1 MTENKDTSSATWK
14 FDFADTV
21 QADPLAKGYCLA
33 VIRAYLHFCS
43 KADPRAFCSIP
54 ELMLRTGASRPAVIR
69 AKALLEKLGYLV
81 PLYVTDEGATMYR
94 LVNVRKQIIEDH
106 LRIAR
111 ESLAAAKRDR
121 KRLERRKREGRN
133 ETILPANDDFERN
146 VTPVL
151 NETLPNTVDEY
162 RRDIISESREDS
174 LYRPACDF
182 LPDDYFTPPDD
193 ITELRF
199 WITERCSDL
208 EKRKVAFNL
217 GATKQLTPDIM
228 RELVA

>member
-1 MTENKDTSSATWK
+1 MMLVEETRDTSSATWK

-43 KADPRAFCSIP
+43 KADPRAFCSIT

-69 AKALLEKLGYLV
+69 AKALLEELHYLE
-81 PLYVTDEGATMYR
+81 PLYVTDEGATMYK
-94 LVNVRKQIIEDH
+94 LVNARKQIIDDH

-111 ESLAAAKRDR
+111 ESLAVAKRDR
-121 KRLERRKREGRN
+121 KRLERRRGKQ
-133 ETILPANDDFERN
+133 TIPPEISDFERN

-162 RRDIISESREDS
+162 RRAIISEGRGESLDDPNTYLQPPEDPTEARIWLTSICADKSRLAEA
-174 LYRPACDF
+174 LIRLACK
-182 LPDDYFTPPDD
+182 
-193 ITELRF
+193 E
-199 WITERCSDL
+199 
-208 EKRKVAFNL
+208 
-217 GATKQLTPDIM
+217 LTPEFL
-228 RELVA
+228 REIAA

>member
-14 FDFADTV
+14 FDFSDTV

-43 KADPRAFCSIP
+43 KADPRAFCSIT

-94 LVNVRKQIIEDH
+94 LLNVRKQIIEDH

-121 KRLERRKREGRN
+121 KRLERRMARGDK
-133 ETILPANDDFERN
+133 ETILPKNSDFERN

-162 RRDIISESREDS
+162 RRNIISEGSDES
-174 LYRPACDF
+174 LYTSADEI

-193 ITELRF
+193 ITELRL
-199 WITERCSDL
+199 WITERCSDR
-208 EKRKVAFNL
+208 EKLKLAFQL
-217 GATKQLTPDIM
+217 GATKQLTPEIM
-228 RELVA
+228 RELAA